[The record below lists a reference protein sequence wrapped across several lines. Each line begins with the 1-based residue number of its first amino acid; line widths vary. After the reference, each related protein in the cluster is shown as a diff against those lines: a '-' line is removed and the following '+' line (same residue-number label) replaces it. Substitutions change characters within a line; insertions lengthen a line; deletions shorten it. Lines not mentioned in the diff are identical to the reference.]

1 MSGIESLSMEEQNGF
16 ERLSP
21 VDRWW
26 VLLHYA
32 VMAPSGHNAQPWLF
46 RIRGHTA
53 ELRADRRRSLPV
65 VDPQDRE
72 LVIGCGAALL
82 NLRVA
87 IHHFGLAEQTTLCP
101 DPADRDL
108 LARIE
113 ILGDGRIDP
122 AEDTLFDAI
131 PERRTNR
138 LAFTA
143 EPLPPSLLDELE
155 RAAAMEG
162 AWLAPLRAL
171 ADRRRVADLIA
182 EGDLQQAADPALR
195 AEMAAWVRSNSSLKR
210 DGLRGY
216 SYGHGHFESLLAP
229 LYIRLVDWGEAQ
241 SKRDHEL
248 AVGAPVLAVL
258 GTPGDTVLDWL
269 RAGQALAR
277 VLLLA
282 QATGVSA
289 SFFNQPV
296 EVPELRHRLLA
307 CAAAS
312 GSPQLCF
319 RLGRGRPV
327 MPSPRRQVEDVV
339 SGV

>member
-1 MSGIESLSMEEQNGF
+1 MEGQNGF
-16 ERLSP
+16 EQLGP

-46 RIRGHTA
+46 RICGNMA

-87 IHHFGLAEQTTLCP
+87 VHHFGLAERTTLLP
-101 DPADRDL
+101 DAEDRDL

-113 ILGDGRIDP
+113 IIGDGRIDP
-122 AEDTLFDAI
+122 AEETLFDAI

-138 LAFTA
+138 LEFVS
-143 EPLPPSLLDELE
+143 EPLPPSLLEDLE
-155 RAAAMEG
+155 RAAGGEG

-171 ADRRRVADLIA
+171 SDRKRVADLIA
-182 EGDLQQAADPALR
+182 EGDRQQASDPALR
-195 AEMAAWVRSNSSLKR
+195 AEMAAWVRSNTSGKR

-216 SYGHGHFESLLAP
+216 SFGHGRFESLLAP
-229 LYIRLVDWGEAQ
+229 LYIRMVDWGEAQ

-248 AVGAPVLAVL
+248 AVAAPILAVL

-282 QATGVSA
+282 QAAGISA

-296 EVPELRHRLLA
+296 EVPGLRHRLLA
-307 CAAAS
+307 CVAAS

-319 RLGRGRPV
+319 RLGRGKPV

>member
-1 MSGIESLSMEEQNGF
+1 MKGKSGVDQ
-16 ERLSP
+16 LSP

-46 RIRGHTA
+46 RIRGNMA

-65 VDPQDRE
+65 VDPDDRE

-82 NLRVA
+82 NLRLA
-87 IHHFGLAEQTTLCP
+87 IHHFGFADQTTLLP

-113 ILGDGRIDP
+113 IVGDGRIDP
-122 AEDTLFDAI
+122 AEETLFDAI

-138 LAFTA
+138 LAFAA
-143 EPLPPSLLDELE
+143 EPLPPSLLEDLE
-155 RAAAMEG
+155 SAAASEG

-171 ADRRRVADLIA
+171 SDRKRVADLIV
-182 EGDLQQAADPALR
+182 EGDLKQAANPALR
-195 AEMAAWVRSNSSLKR
+195 VEMAAWVHGNSSLKR

-216 SYGHGHFESLLAP
+216 SFGYGHLESVLAP
-229 LYIRLVDWGEAQ
+229 LYVRLVDWGEAQ
-241 SKRDHEL
+241 SKRDRGL
-248 AVGAPVLAVL
+248 AVAAPVLAVL

-269 RAGQALAR
+269 HAGQALAR

-282 QATGVSA
+282 QAAGISA

-307 CAAAS
+307 YVAAS

-319 RLGRGRPV
+319 RLGRGKPV